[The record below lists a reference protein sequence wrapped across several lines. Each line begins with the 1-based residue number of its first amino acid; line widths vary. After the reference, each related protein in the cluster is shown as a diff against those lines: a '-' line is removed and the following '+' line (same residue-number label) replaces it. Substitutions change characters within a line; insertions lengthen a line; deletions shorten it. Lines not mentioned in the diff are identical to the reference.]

1 MSPVRELPVMNA
13 RQRILDASYD
23 LFVDRGVR
31 AVGINEIIRTAGV
44 AKASFYSHFPS
55 KNDLVMAFLGRRQ
68 ELFTIGYLGAEARKR
83 GDSPRDQLLAIFDI
97 FDEWFQT
104 EDFTGCPYIRALVE
118 TGADDEVGRASAS
131 YLRDMRD
138 EVGSTAAAMGLTDP
152 GDFAE
157 CWMILLQG
165 SVVAAMGTGYTS
177 PTRIRKLGQLLIESH
192 TPNRATPK
200 QAGNAEALQVPPLA

>member
-1 MSPVRELPVMNA
+1 MTRVEEHPATSA

-23 LFVDRGVR
+23 LFVERGVR

-55 KNDLVMAFLGRRQ
+55 KNDLIMAFLSRRQ
-68 ELFTIGYLGAEARKR
+68 ELFTVGYLGTEARQR
-83 GDSPRDQLLAIFDI
+83 GDSPHDQLLAIFDI
-97 FDEWFQT
+97 FDEWFQS

-118 TGADDEVGRASAS
+118 MGTADEVGQASAG
-131 YLRDMRD
+131 YLRDMRG
-138 EVGSTAAAMGLTDP
+138 EVERAAVAMGLIDP

-177 PTRIRKLGQLLIESH
+177 PRRIRKLGQLLITTH
-192 TPNRATPK
+192 TPDDA
-200 QAGNAEALQVPPLA
+200 VPR